1 MIFSVV
7 ARIILFNNK
16 FTLPIYRFCFEMLNH
31 FLIEIKTPSI
41 FIKETETFS
50 IYIVLYVLILIY

>member
-7 ARIILFNNK
+7 ARILLFNNK

-31 FLIEIKTPSI
+31 FLIKIKTPSI

-50 IYIVLYVLILIY
+50 IYIVLYV